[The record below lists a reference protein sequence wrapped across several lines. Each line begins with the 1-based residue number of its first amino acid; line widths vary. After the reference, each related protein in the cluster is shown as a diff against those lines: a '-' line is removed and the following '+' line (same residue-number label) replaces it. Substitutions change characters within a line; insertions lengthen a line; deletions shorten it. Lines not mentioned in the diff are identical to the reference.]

1 MLCNCFYSF
10 WSKRILKEYGLIR
23 DPNELD
29 SYSDMWADVEEGAI
43 QQISNHDTNT
53 NFFTIKERL
62 SYPFLLLS
70 ETQRPLL
77 WGIEY

>member
-1 MLCNCFYSF
+1 M
-10 WSKRILKEYGLIR
+10 KDK
-23 DPNELD
+23 NELD
-29 SYSDMWADVEEGAI
+29 LYSDMWVDVEEGAM
-43 QQISNHDTNT
+43 QPISDNDTNT
-53 NFFTIKERL
+53 DFFTLKQEL